1 MPRNLVRTAAAWA
14 AGIPIS
20 YLLIGFLGDFYN
32 SVFAILLAA
41 FLCHGMAILLTHELI
56 GRAQRSFQNNKI
68 TAMLTAAVFVTV
80 LIFPVSIFQMA
91 GRFPAL
97 FNPAYFLIEQKQ
109 IAPYLLSAALTF
121 PLMVQLHASTW
132 RQGYEPGGFIK
143 PARSILPGLALAGTF
158 FFLYLL
164 TASIFNQPAFDVD
177 DIFFDADG
185 LLWRMRF
192 ATPEY
197 RDYYWRAV
205 HPYVLLIIRPLVGI
219 VSFLLGRD
227 RLAAAFVLTALTGA
241 LCVFLLWY
249 FIKRVTGNNL
259 YALLTAALLGG
270 TTAQWIFSSL
280 IETYIFLAA
289 TALIYTT
296 LLLRKSS
303 MTALII
309 TGAVSFGITITN
321 FAQTVIAFI
330 TVKMDFW
337 KWVRY
342 GLIVAALTIPL
353 TVLNNIV
360 YPDSQPYF
368 FIPSSFE
375 AEAGNTFSPSIGR
388 SAAVARVMLLH
399 SVAAPDPLVFKAEIP
414 FLKVWMSTAD
424 PLTLSK
430 YETLGGKSLA
440 YFWMGLVI
448 LGGILFLKN
457 LKQEDNRFPL
467 AMLGILAFNFALHMA
482 YGKDFFLYSAN
493 WTYALILFLA
503 LAWKPLADK
512 RWFQV
517 TLLLFTALLLMNN
530 SRLIFAMLQASAQH
544 IQ

>member
-1 MPRNLVRTAAAWA
+1 MPRNLVRTAAAWT
-14 AGIPIS
+14 AGIPVS

-32 SVFAILLAA
+32 SVLAILLVT
-41 FLCHGMAILLTHELI
+41 LVCHGIAILFTHELI
-56 GRAQRSFQNNKI
+56 GRAQRSCENNKI
-68 TAMLTAAVFVTV
+68 TTILTAAVFMVA
-80 LIFPVSIFQMA
+80 LIFPVFIFQTA

-97 FNPAYFLIEQKQ
+97 FNPAHFLIEQKQ
-109 IAPYLLSAALTF
+109 IAPYLLSAALTL
-121 PLMVQLHASTW
+121 PLMYQLRASIW
-132 RQGYEPGGFIK
+132 RQGYELNGFIK
-143 PARSILPGLALAGTF
+143 SARSILPGLTLAGTF

-192 ATPEY
+192 ATPDY

-205 HPYVLLIIRPLVGI
+205 HPYVLLIIRPLVGA

-227 RLAAAFVLTALTGA
+227 TLAAAFGLTALTGA
-241 LCVFLLWY
+241 LCVFLIWY

-259 YALLTAALLGG
+259 YALLTATLFGG
-270 TTAQWIFSSL
+270 TAAQWIFSSL

-289 TALIYTT
+289 TALIYIT

-330 TVKMDFW
+330 AIKMDFW

-375 AEAGNTFSPSIGR
+375 AEAGNTFTPSIGR
-388 SAAVARVMLLH
+388 AAAVARVMVLH

-430 YETLGGKSLA
+430 YETQGGKALA
-440 YFWMGLVI
+440 YFWMGLVV

-457 LKQEDNRFPL
+457 LKKEDNRFAL
-467 AMLGILAFNFALHMA
+467 AMLGVLAFNFALHMA

-517 TLLLFTALLLMNN
+517 TLLLFAALLLMNN
-530 SRLIFAMLQASAQH
+530 SRLILAMLEASAQH